1 MSILSPKE
9 IERIFKGIKQYNID
23 KLYDIM
29 EDIAV
34 IIEQSETTKEIA
46 EKKIAEWNKD
56 EEIQKLQNE
65 IKELKAKKDNGI
77 TFYLTE
83 KETKAISE
91 WINKHI
97 EEKHGGNSYAGAIG
111 GRFSYN
117 FTPTSIGDIGVI
129 KCSCG
134 DSFCFR
140 ELN

>member
-1 MSILSPKE
+1 MS
-9 IERIFKGIKQYNID
+9 GIKG
-23 KLYDIM
+23 
-29 EDIAV
+29 V
-34 IIEQSETTKEIA
+34 FTG
-46 EKKIAEWNKD
+46 KKIYSNPDKEYVK
-56 EEIQKLQNE
+56 EIQKKQ
-65 IKELKAKKDNGI
+65 LKIADRFKKVANTI
-77 TFYLTE
+77 AVKKSKAEVSTE

-117 FTPTSIGDIGVI
+117 FTPTSIGEIGVI

>member
-1 MSILSPKE
+1 MPILSPKE

-23 KLYDIM
+23 KLYGIM
-29 EDIAV
+29 EDIAA

-65 IKELKAKKDNGI
+65 IKELKTKKDNGI
-77 TFYLTE
+77 TFYITE
-83 KETKAISE
+83 KETEAILE

-117 FTPTSIGDIGVI
+117 FTPTSIGDIGAI